1 MTEKLYYIDSYIS
14 EFSASV
20 LSVTPLDN
28 GFLVVL
34 DKTAFFPEEGG
45 QSSDRGYIGSSR
57 VRHVYENE
65 GIIYHVVDKAP
76 EQNSVFCKVDFEE
89 RFDKMQQHTAE
100 HILSG
105 VIHKLYGYDNVG
117 FHLGDDIVT
126 FDINHPLTR
135 EQLDEIEILAN
146 EAVFRNLKV
155 EAYFPSPDELED
167 TEYRS
172 KLDLTENVRLV
183 KIGDV
188 DSCACCAPHLKY
200 TGEVGLIKC
209 LDFMH
214 HRGGVRITMCAGKRA
229 LLDYREKYRNVR
241 EISAILCEPQHTT
254 AEALNR
260 YAKDKER
267 LKLELKNVRRAYAE
281 SLADTI
287 FSEENAVIVIDH
299 VEMDELRD
307 FANKAVNN
315 VKGILVALMGTDG
328 DYKYIMASQ
337 SVDLRQMSKEINS
350 KLSGR
355 GGGHPQMIQGSL
367 FVDLNTI
374 KEFFNAK

>member
-188 DSCACCAPHLKY
+188 DSCACCAPHVKY

>member
-65 GIIYHVVDKAP
+65 GVIYHVVDKAP

-188 DSCACCAPHLKY
+188 DSCACCAPHVKY

>member
-14 EFSASV
+14 EFSADI
-20 LSVTPLDN
+20 LSVGLTDC
-28 GFLVVL
+28 GFEVVL

-57 VRHVYENE
+57 VKHVYEN
-65 GIIYHVVDKAP
+65 GGVVYHIVDVEPREK
-76 EQNSVFCKVDFEE
+76 SVFCKIDFDE

-117 FHLGDDIVT
+117 FHLGDDVVT

-135 EQLDEIEILAN
+135 EQLDEVENLAN
-146 EAVFRNLKV
+146 EAVFRNIPIV
-155 EAYFPSPDELED
+155 TYFPTADELEN
-167 TEYRS
+167 EMYRS
-172 KLDLTENVRLV
+172 KLDLKENVRIV
-183 KIGDV
+183 KIGNV
-188 DSCACCAPHLKY
+188 DSCACCAPHVKC

-229 LLDYREKYRNVR
+229 LLDYREKYKNIR
-241 EISAILCEPQHTT
+241 EISALLCEPQHTT
-254 AEALNR
+254 AEALR
-260 YAKDKER
+260 KYAADKER
-267 LKLELKNVRRAYAE
+267 IKLELKNVRRAYAE
-281 SLADTI
+281 SVADSV
-287 FSEENAVIVIDH
+287 FSNENVVVVVDH

-307 FANKAVNN
+307 FANKAVNK
-315 VKGILVALMGTDG
+315 VGGILVALMGPDG
-328 DYKYIMASQ
+328 DYKYIMASR
-337 SVDLRQMSKEINS
+337 SVDLKQMSRDINT
-350 KLSGR
+350 KLCGR

-367 FVDLNTI
+367 FANLEKI
-374 KEFFNAK
+374 KEYFNCK